1 MQRFAQLAQFGSSLI
16 SSRQGLVVAIASSL
30 PRPLHH
36 APCTARLP
44 GLSEAINA
52 VVAAKDPAK
61 NCEGSKFVFG
71 FQLLVFYGLILREA
85 GEAVHYGCQNT
96 SKMSNHISEDSI
108 AAFQKVPVQ
117 YFEF

>member
-16 SSRQGLVVAIASSL
+16 SNRQGLVAIASC
-30 PRPLHH
+30 HVH
-36 APCTARLP
+36 ATALCTARLP

-61 NCEGSKFVFG
+61 ICEGSKFVFG
-71 FQLLVFYGLILREA
+71 FQLLVFNGLILREA
-85 GEAVHYGCQNT
+85 GEAVHSGCQNA
-96 SKMSNHISEDSI
+96 SNISNHISEDSI

-117 YFEF
+117 YFEL